1 MENVSFMS
9 QNICGYASLDSQVSD
24 SKETF
29 ENINTKSS
37 PSFRR
42 PHQCNSFLPTGN
54 NVNKIKLI
62 LYTFIKNN
70 KYRIKDINHHSF
82 VFILFLF
89 LFYFD
94 FDFGSDSDSGQLP

>member
-1 MENVSFMS
+1 MS

-29 ENINTKSS
+29 ENINTESS

-54 NVNKIKLI
+54 NVKKIKLI

-94 FDFGSDSDSGQLP
+94 FDFDFGSDSDSDSGQLP

>member
-1 MENVSFMS
+1 MS
-9 QNICGYASLDSQVSD
+9 QNICRYASFDSQVSD
-24 SKETF
+24 SKETV

-42 PHQCNSFLPTGN
+42 SHQCDSFLPAGN

-82 VFILFLF
+82 VFILI
-89 LFYFD
+89 LFYFGSD
-94 FDFGSDSDSGQLP
+94 FGFDFGQLP